1 MNEHNLE
8 TLLIVFIAVT
18 AVAVVLQTLILAGV
32 GITVLRLGKRMQAL
46 QAKINDQVLP
56 ISEKVRALVDQSIP
70 KLETVVN
77 NVTESS
83 AVVRSQVEKIDGT
96 VTQIVETVRKQAE
109 RIDVMTT
116 RTLERVDST
125 AATVQNTV
133 TTPIR
138 RIGGVLEG
146 VIAGVG
152 SFARRKETRR
162 AKAGVPTEDQA
173 VPNQDMFI

>member
-1 MNEHNLE
+1 MDLT

-18 AVAVVLQTLILAGV
+18 AVAVVLQMLIMAGI
-32 GITVLRLGKRMQAL
+32 GITVFKLGSRMQAM
-46 QAKINDQVLP
+46 QAKVNDQVLP
-56 ISEKVRALVDQSIP
+56 MVEKVHTLVDQSVP

-77 NVTESS
+77 NITESS
-83 AVVRSQVEKIDGT
+83 GVVRAQAEKIDGA
-96 VTQIVETVRKQAE
+96 VTQIVESVRKQAE

-152 SFARRKETRR
+152 SFAGKRKEKQT
-162 AKAGVPTEDQA
+162 AKGVPTEDTA
-173 VPNQDMFI
+173 VPNQEMFI

>member
-1 MNEHNLE
+1 MDLT

-32 GITVLRLGKRMQAL
+32 GITVIKLGKRMEGM
-46 QAKINDQVLP
+46 QAKVNDQVLP
-56 ISEKVRALVDQSIP
+56 TVEKVRVLVDNSIP

-77 NVTESS
+77 NITESS
-83 AVVRSQVEKIDGT
+83 VVVRSQAEKIDGA
-96 VTQIVETVRKQAE
+96 VTQIVESVRKQAD

-152 SFARRKETRR
+152 NFAKRKETRN
-162 AKAGVPTEDQA
+162 AKAGVPTEDRA
-173 VPNQDMFI
+173 VPSQEMFI

>member
-1 MNEHNLE
+1 MDLT
-8 TLLIVFIAVT
+8 TLLIVAIAVI

-32 GITVLRLGKRMQAL
+32 GITVFKLGKRMQAM
-46 QAKINDQVLP
+46 QAKVNDQVLP
-56 ISEKVRALVDQSIP
+56 MMEKARTLVDQSIP
-70 KLETVVN
+70 KLEKVVDN
-77 NVTESS
+77 ITESS
-83 AVVRSQVEKIDGT
+83 VVVRSQAEKIDGA
-96 VTQIVETVRKQAE
+96 VTQIVESVRKQAE

-152 SFARRKETRR
+152 KFTGKRKETRS
-162 AKAGVPTEDQA
+162 AQGGVPTEDRA
-173 VPNQDMFI
+173 VPSQEMFI

>member
-1 MNEHNLE
+1 MDLT

-18 AVAVVLQTLILAGV
+18 AVAVVLQTIILAGV
-32 GITVLRLGKRMQAL
+32 GVTVLKLGKRMESM
-46 QAKINDQVLP
+46 QAKVNDQVLP
-56 ISEKVRALVDQSIP
+56 MVEKVRTLVDQSVP
-70 KLETVVN
+70 KLEMVVN
-77 NVTESS
+77 NVSESS
-83 AVVRSQVEKIDGT
+83 AVVRAQADKIDGA
-96 VTQIVETVRKQAE
+96 VTQIVETVRKQAD

-125 AATVQNTV
+125 AATVQNSV

-152 SFARRKETRR
+152 SFAGKRKERA
-162 AKAGVPTEDQA
+162 AKAGVPTEETA

>member
-1 MNEHNLE
+1 MDHLT
-8 TLLIVFIAVT
+8 TLLIVAIAVI

-32 GITVLRLGKRMQAL
+32 GITVLKLGKRMEAMH
-46 QAKINDQVLP
+46 AKVNDQVLP
-56 ISEKVRALVDQSIP
+56 MVEKARTLVDQSIP

-77 NVTESS
+77 NITESS
-83 AVVRSQVEKIDGT
+83 AVVRSQADKIDGA
-96 VTQIVETVRKQAE
+96 VTQVVETVRKQAE
-109 RIDVMTT
+109 RIDLMTT

-152 SFARRKETRR
+152 KFAGRGRKETRT
-162 AKAGVPTEDQA
+162 AQGGVPTEDRA
-173 VPNQDMFI
+173 VPQQDMFI

>member
-1 MNEHNLE
+1 MDLM

-32 GITVLRLGKRMQAL
+32 GITVFKIGKRMQSM
-46 QAKINDQVLP
+46 QEKVNEQVLP
-56 ISEKVRALVDQSIP
+56 MMEKTRTLVDQSIP
-70 KLETVVN
+70 KLEKVVDN
-77 NVTESS
+77 ITESS
-83 AVVRSQVEKIDGT
+83 VVVRSQAEKIDGA
-96 VTQIVETVRKQAE
+96 VTQIVESVRKQAE

-125 AATVQNTV
+125 AATVQSTV
-133 TTPIR
+133 TAPIR

-152 SFARRKETRR
+152 NLAGRRRKEART
-162 AKAGVPTEDQA
+162 AKAGVPTEDRA
-173 VPNQDMFI
+173 VPSQEMFI